1 MSAEARP
8 QIQPAAAAPGAPHG
22 DWAADTAARIE
33 DLVAKVRAATVDR
46 LASLARLLV
55 YGLLAAIMAVTAL
68 VLFTIAAV
76 RALDVWI
83 PRGVW
88 LPYLLLGTT
97 FVVAGLL
104 LWSRRTSPGRGGS
117 R

>member
-8 QIQPAAAAPGAPHG
+8 HIQAGAAAPGGSHG
-22 DWAADTAARIE
+22 DWAADTAGRIE

-55 YGLLAAIMAVTAL
+55 YGLLAAIMGITAL

-83 PRGVW
+83 PGGVW
-88 LPYLLLGTT
+88 LPHLLLGTT
-97 FVVAGLL
+97 FVIAGLF